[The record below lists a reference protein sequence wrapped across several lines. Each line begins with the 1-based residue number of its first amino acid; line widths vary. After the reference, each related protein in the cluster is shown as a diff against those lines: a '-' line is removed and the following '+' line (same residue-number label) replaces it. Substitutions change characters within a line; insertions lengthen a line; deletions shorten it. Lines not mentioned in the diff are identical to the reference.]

1 MTEQRRPCD
10 LVNTQMSL
18 LCQEEGEERAGKVT
32 QFTLETAITTRR
44 VIIVKMPYS
53 DMNNL
58 PPQVIQT
65 IQIFHNLNSHWI
77 EQIPL
82 KVRMY
87 STISVPLETKQLIRR
102 IQRAE
107 QLTVSINLQV
117 YWRSIYDITNRF
129 SPLKKNLHDTEKGR
143 ELLESIDLICTGEQ
157 YYPPPVSVNLLS

>member
-10 LVNTQMSL
+10 LVHTQMSL

-65 IQIFHNLNSHWI
+65 IQKLNSHWI

-117 YWRSIYDITNRF
+117 Y
-129 SPLKKNLHDTEKGR
+129 
-143 ELLESIDLICTGEQ
+143 
-157 YYPPPVSVNLLS
+157 

>member
-10 LVNTQMSL
+10 LVHTQMSL

-65 IQIFHNLNSHWI
+65 IQK
-77 EQIPL
+77 P
-82 KVRMY
+82 K
-87 STISVPLETKQLIRR
+87 TKFTL
-102 IQRAE
+102 
-107 QLTVSINLQV
+107 
-117 YWRSIYDITNRF
+117 D
-129 SPLKKNLHDTEKGR
+129 
-143 ELLESIDLICTGEQ
+143 
-157 YYPPPVSVNLLS
+157 